1 MRKPL
6 RTIGTFSFIFF
17 VLCAA
22 YWPALSHQYVHHD
35 DINFFL
41 RTPSPYTIPAFDT
54 NFFIG
59 RPLGAMR
66 LMAYNLFI
74 NQVSDLTF
82 FRFISVLLLS
92 LSAWLMSLS
101 LRNYYTKEAY
111 ALLATL
117 AIFTLPPFQILVG
130 FTGICATPV
139 ALFLSTLASRFT
151 EKPFL
156 SLILLL
162 MSLLIYP
169 PLAAFYWV
177 IVAVEILSFHI
188 TPRDHACAR
197 LRNLFLI
204 NFSALSVYFLIL
216 LVTKPYFI
224 HLAPLGYNPYVMNFS
239 VLKELYWFMGEPLFN
254 ALSLWNIFPRREWS
268 YAVLLFLLIT
278 CLMRLLKLYSEL
290 KKDKMQPKQF
300 YGRCVLFVLFML
312 LFFFSYLPTT
322 TSGFYRC
329 LPALMSMVMLVILW
343 SLNTW
348 LGLLSAKSQKVVL
361 PVLLAAILA
370 AGIAWANWNLYV
382 YRVKPS
388 AVELQYLLENFK
400 RIDISRLKSVHI
412 IRPDSQG
419 LKFRYDEFGTPT
431 TLYGHNILAV
441 VTCALREI
449 NKERLVIE
457 DIKHDRGRNL
467 FIYRF
472 QSKADPAQ
480 TFEYPIRISESLKN
494 GPVPGADITI
504 DINRLYEPGG
514 PLDYLRL

>member
-1 MRKPL
+1 MHNPL

-17 VLCAA
+17 ILCAA
-22 YWPALSHQYVHHD
+22 YLPALSHQYVHHD

-41 RTPSPYTIPAFDT
+41 RTPSPYTIPAFDA

-82 FRFISVLLLS
+82 FRFISVILLS

-101 LRNYYTKEAY
+101 LRNYYTKEIY

-117 AIFTLPPFQILVG
+117 IIFTLPPFQILVG
-130 FTGICATPV
+130 FAGTCATPI
-139 ALFLSTLASRFT
+139 ALFLSTLASRFA

-169 PLAAFYWV
+169 PLATFYWV
-177 IVAVEILSFHI
+177 IVAIEILSFHI
-188 TPRDHACAR
+188 TPRNQARAR
-197 LRNLFLI
+197 LKNLFLI
-204 NFSALSVYFLIL
+204 NFSALSIYFLIL

-224 HLAPLGYNPYVMNFS
+224 HLAPLGYNPYVINFS

-254 ALSLWNIFPRREWS
+254 ALNLWNIFPRRGWG

-290 KKDKMQPKQF
+290 KDNKMQPKQF
-300 YGRCVLFVLFML
+300 YERCVLFVLFML

-348 LGLLSAKSQKVVL
+348 IGLLSAKSQRVVL

-370 AGIAWANWNLYV
+370 AGIAWANWNLYL

-388 AVELQYLLENFK
+388 AIELQYLLENFK
-400 RIDISRLKSVHI
+400 RIDISQLKSVHI

-431 TLYGHNILAV
+431 TLYNQNILAV
-441 VTCALREI
+441 VSCALREI
-449 NKERLVIE
+449 NKERLVVEEIQ
-457 DIKHDRGRNL
+457 HDRARNL

-472 QSKADPAQ
+472 QSKADPVRSFQ
-480 TFEYPIRISESLKN
+480 YLIRISEGLKTE
-494 GPVPGADITI
+494 PAPAADMII
-504 DINRLYEPGG
+504 DMNRIYEPGG